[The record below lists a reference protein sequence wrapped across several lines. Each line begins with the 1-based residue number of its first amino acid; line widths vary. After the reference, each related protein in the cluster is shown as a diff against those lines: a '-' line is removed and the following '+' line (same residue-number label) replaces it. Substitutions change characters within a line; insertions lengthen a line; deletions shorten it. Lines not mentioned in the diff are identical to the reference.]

1 MTTKSAVRFPAVPG
15 IDLSFRPQTYF
26 WPLGLETHLLARVK
40 GVERKAALQR
50 LIDAG
55 RLDDI
60 PDLLTRSAL
69 TEEERKRRGR
79 IHPAFMGGEYLPDLL
94 EREVEIARITI
105 ASTLQ
110 DVTSVFAR
118 RGKRRIYYRV
128 VDEYGDDTLSGRT
141 VRTSA
146 RPLTLGELEEFFDG
160 AWSIFEILEMNF
172 GDDCYDPDGIRNFA
186 SASSEFYPQ
195 IGSLYAQRIEA
206 WTAERRREHGFE
218 AADESISLLDD
229 AGATEANPM

>member
-1 MTTKSAVRFPAVPG
+1 M
-15 IDLSFRPQTYF
+15 
-26 WPLGLETHLLARVK
+26 GLETHLLSRVK
-40 GVERKAALQR
+40 GAERKAAVKG

-55 RLDDI
+55 RADDVFEFIAKPSLDAD
-60 PDLLTRSAL
+60 
-69 TEEERKRRGR
+69 ERKAVGW
-79 IHPAFMGGEYLPDLL
+79 IHPRFMGGEYLPDLM
-94 EREVEIARITI
+94 ENEVEIARITI